1 MSSESSTVNAF
12 QGLMPCSSKVRMW
25 LYDNMLTGTVP
36 IELGNL
42 FKLQTLE
49 LEENL
54 LTGVMPQDICLNRVP
69 LGLLA
74 TLEADCGGNPPEISC
89 DCCTCCE
96 NCLPALARTYD
107 GSDSDSGGVG
117 FGGAADFLFSVP

>member
-1 MSSESSTVNAF
+1 
-12 QGLMPCSSKVRMW
+12 MW

-54 LTGVMPQDICLNRVP
+54 LTGTMPEDICINRAP
-69 LGLLA
+69 LGLLQ
-74 TLEADCGGNPPEISC
+74 TLEADCGGSPPEIECS
-89 DCCTCCE
+89 CCTCCQ
-96 NCLPALARTYD
+96 NCLPALGRSLD
-107 GSDSDSGGVG
+107 GGHGTES
-117 FGGAADFLFSVP
+117 ALLADFDGL